1 MIDYAFSFRELEYF
15 LLIMTRVTCFI
26 FIAPFF
32 GMNNTPK
39 RVKIGLGIF
48 ISVLLYYAISPKQ
61 YAEYSTVF
69 GYAGIVIKEAATGL
83 IIGFSAQICL
93 SITNFAGR
101 MIDMEIGLSMMNQM
115 DPTTKE
121 NTTITGVFYQYFVML
136 LLIIT
141 GMYQF
146 LLKALAE
153 TFTLIPIAGAV
164 FNTESLVQST
174 LVFLRDYI
182 VIGFRICLPVFA
194 VILLLNAIL
203 GILAKVAPQLNM
215 FAVGIQLKILVGLG
229 VLFLTIGMLPGAA
242 NFVFTEIRE
251 MMVAFV
257 ESLR

>member
-1 MIDYAFSFRELEYF
+1 MIDYSFSFRELEYF

-39 RVKIGLGIF
+39 RVKIGLGVF
-48 ISVLLYYAISPKQ
+48 LSVLLYYVISPKQ
-61 YAEYSTVF
+61 YAEYSSVF
-69 GYAGIVIKEAATGL
+69 GYAWLVIKEAATGL
-83 IIGFSAQICL
+83 IVGFSAQICL

-101 MIDMEIGLSMMNQM
+101 MVDMEIGLSMVNQM

-121 NTTITGVFYQYFVML
+121 HTTITGVFYQYMVML

-146 LLKALAE
+146 ILKALVE
-153 TFTLIPIAGAV
+153 TFTLIPVTGAV
-164 FNTESLVQST
+164 FNTESLVQSM

-229 VLFLTIGMLPGAA
+229 VLFLTIGMLPSAA

-257 ESLR
+257 ESLI